1 VVDEEGELGHWDDE
15 PGVIR
20 LPDGRK
26 VRGTGVKRP
35 RGDVPAP
42 EFAVYLLGRDPG
54 ITAWP
59 NRWVQ
64 WGDFR
69 LPRDRADAVD
79 ALREAHARAPEERV
93 EIACGAGV
101 GRTGTALAILA
112 TLSGVP
118 AAEAVAWVRARYHPR
133 AVETRWQRAWVAA
146 DPVGAGGRRD

>member
-1 VVDEEGELGHWDDE
+1 WSWPKVLNSPDGSCGRVRLVADRCCTPVVDEEGELGHWDDE

-79 ALREAHARAPEERV
+79 
-93 EIACGAGV
+93 
-101 GRTGTALAILA
+101 
-112 TLSGVP
+112 
-118 AAEAVAWVRARYHPR
+118 
-133 AVETRWQRAWVAA
+133 
-146 DPVGAGGRRD
+146 